1 MFLSELRGSIER
13 KIFGTVSLNDI
24 LVTPLKR
31 ISTDGGD
38 VMHALKHSDKGFNRF
53 GEVYFSWVE
62 HGAIKAWKCHQR
74 MTMNLVVPMG
84 EVSFVFHLTNQKNS
98 FLTENIGEERYVRLT
113 VPPGIWFGFQGI
125 ASGGNLLM
133 SLADIAH
140 DPDEVLR
147 KKTSEIVYNWST

>member
-1 MFLSELRGSIER
+1 M
-13 KIFGTVSLNDI
+13 GTVSLDDI

-31 ISTDGGD
+31 INTAGGD
-38 VMHALKHSDKGFNRF
+38 VLHALKNSDTGFNGF

-62 HGAIKAWKCHQR
+62 HGAIKAWKCHKH
-74 MTMNLVVPMG
+74 MTLNLVVPLG

-98 FLTENIGEERYVRLT
+98 FRTENIGEERYLRLT

-125 ASGGNLLM
+125 ATERSLLTN
-133 SLADIAH
+133 LADMAH

-147 KKTSEIVYNWST
+147 KETSEFDYDWSGE